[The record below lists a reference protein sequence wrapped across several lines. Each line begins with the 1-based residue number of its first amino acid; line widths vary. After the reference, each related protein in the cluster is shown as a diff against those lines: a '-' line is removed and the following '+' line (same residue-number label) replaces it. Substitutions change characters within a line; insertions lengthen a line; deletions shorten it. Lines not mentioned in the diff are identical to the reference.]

1 LTALFS
7 ARAARRTAHR
17 RRRTAVGLGFAA
29 ALSSLAGM
37 TDAVGFLIAGDF
49 VSFMSGNTTRLA
61 VAVGG
66 VDLGA
71 VLHLGLLVLVFVLGN
86 AGGVVFA
93 HLTGRRHG
101 VIVGLVAAL
110 LLASAALSGGERDLA
125 SIILLVFAMG
135 AVNVAMERVE
145 GHALGVT
152 YVSGALSRFG
162 RGWGRKLLGRA
173 TPNWW
178 FEIVPWCGML
188 SGAVVGA
195 VAFGLIGASAIW
207 LSAAWACVIAVAS
220 LAIPARWRRKY
231 FAG

>member
-1 LTALFS
+1 
-7 ARAARRTAHR
+7 
-17 RRRTAVGLGFAA
+17 
-29 ALSSLAGM
+29 M

-61 VAVGG
+61 VAAGSQQV
-66 VDLGA
+66 GA
-71 VLHLGLLVLVFVLGN
+71 VLYLGLLVLVFVLGN

-101 VIVGLVAAL
+101 VIVGLVAVL
-110 LLASAALSGGERDLA
+110 LFASAAFSRGGEELA
-125 SIILLVFAMG
+125 SILLLVLAMG

-162 RGWGRKLLGRA
+162 RGLGRRLLGRV

-178 FEIVPWCGML
+178 FEIIPWCGML
-188 SGAVVGA
+188 TGAIVGA

-207 LSAAWACVIAVAS
+207 LSAAWAVVIAAAS
-220 LAIPARWRRKY
+220 LMIPARWRRQY